1 MMMEN
6 SRAWLTVRQYS
17 LACLKKCQRLIYK
30 NKIEKQERKKKQLP
44 TYLRFNSSGLPDA
57 TQEHPEAV
65 TTPSDHARDKF
76 LTLLLK
82 GKFIQITWETG

>member
-1 MMMEN
+1 MMEN

-17 LACLKKCQRLIYK
+17 LACLKKMSKI
-30 NKIEKQERKKKQLP
+30 NIEKQNRKTRKKKKQLP
-44 TYLRFNSSGLPDA
+44 IYLRFNSSVFPDA

-65 TTPSDHARDKF
+65 TATSDHARDKF